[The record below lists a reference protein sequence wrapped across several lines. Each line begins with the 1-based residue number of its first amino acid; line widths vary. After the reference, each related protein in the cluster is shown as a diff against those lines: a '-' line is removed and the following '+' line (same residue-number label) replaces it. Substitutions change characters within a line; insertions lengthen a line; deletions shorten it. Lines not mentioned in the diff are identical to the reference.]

1 MSEQDEELKEAWRAF
16 CEKLSDAGNSI
27 IDSKTLGNDTDR
39 VEGLRHLLRAL
50 IEALN
55 FCESSDVDFLELAWF
70 ILSKQSGQSNGLY
83 QIKR

>member
-1 MSEQDEELKEAWRAF
+1 MSEQDEELKEAWRTF

-50 IEALN
+50 YRSIGISV
-55 FCESSDVDFLELAWF
+55 ESSDVDFPELA
-70 ILSKQSGQSNGLY
+70 
-83 QIKR
+83 